1 MTMGT
6 KRQFLGKLM
15 ETALSSIY
23 GGQDF
28 SEQQG
33 LGRGGEAVEDDVFFA
48 AIHWHS
54 TPRMP

>member
-1 MTMGT
+1 MGT
-6 KRQFLGKLM
+6 KHQFLGKLM

-54 TPRMP
+54 TPHMP